1 MNRILASR
9 GFMSVAGVLV
19 ACTLVFVAYVIAYDP
34 AKKTQSYCAL
44 MPDAV
49 GLYTGNNVTM
59 LGVPVGTVT
68 DIWPQGETVRV
79 DFDVD
84 ADHRLRGAVSA
95 TTLSDTLVADRN
107 LAVLGD
113 GESTEW
119 DPSTCITRTLTP
131 KSMTQTLN
139 ALGNLANELNG
150 GDDPTATGRIN
161 TGIKA
166 IDNAV
171 AGTGPRINE
180 LIKKI
185 GVALNSPDAAIG
197 HIGEL
202 IDVLNELSASVS
214 TGWGDIKDMLVPF
227 AGVLDYVNE
236 QVWLPIAGIIDSLR
250 VLIPMVN
257 DITTMFGEPI
267 LQVLDATVPIVHFIG
282 ANVGTLQEIITMI
295 PPLVGAF
302 TRSID
307 PRTGAPALTYS
318 PPKVAIPQ
326 SNADQVCTAVNAL
339 SPGRCA
345 TATDGLMTLDLLP
358 VVLGSVGTP

>member
-9 GFMSVAGVLV
+9 GFMSITGVFVMGALVLV
-19 ACTLVFVAYVIAYDP
+19 GYFIAFDP
-34 AKKTQSYCAL
+34 AKKMQSYCAIV
-44 MPDAV
+44 PDSI
-49 GLYTGNNVTM
+49 GLYTGNHVTM
-59 LGVPVGTVT
+59 LGVAVGTVT
-68 DIWPQGETVRV
+68 DVQPQKDSVRV

-84 ADHRLRGAVSA
+84 ADYPLRGAVSA
-95 TTLSDTLVADRN
+95 TTVSDTLVADRN
-107 LAVLGD
+107 LAVLGE
-113 GESTEW
+113 GEATEW
-119 DPSTCITRTLTP
+119 NPDECITRTLTP

-139 ALGNLANELNG
+139 ALGNLADQLNG
-150 GDDPTATGRIN
+150 GENPVDADRIN
-161 TGIKA
+161 DGISAVDKA
-166 IDNAV
+166 I

-180 LIKKI
+180 LIKKL

-197 HIGEL
+197 HIGDL

-214 TGWGDIKDMLVPF
+214 TGWGDIKTMLVPF

-250 VLIPMVN
+250 VLIPVLN

-267 LQVLDATVPIVHFIG
+267 LQVLDATVPVVKFIG

-295 PPLVGAF
+295 PPIVTAF
-302 TRSID
+302 SQSTN
-307 PRTGAPALTYS
+307 PQTGAPALTYA

-326 SNADQVCTAVNAL
+326 SNAHEVCAAVNVI

-345 TATDGLMTLDLLP
+345 SADDGLATVDLLS
-358 VVLGSVGTP
+358 VVLGSAGTP